1 MLDQLLA
8 GVKDQAIGALTQNGL
23 SADQAEQAFP
33 IATEGVTT
41 GIMGAIT
48 GGNGDGLSSMLS
60 SVMGG
65 GGSGMTSNPI
75 FQSILGSVAGNLTS
89 KLGIGSGVANTA
101 IGALLPMLLSKVGGA
116 AQANGDTDGIG
127 LDDLMAIA
135 GGGGGGGILGKAAG
149 MLGGMFGK

>member
-1 MLDQLLA
+1 MLDQLLN
-8 GVKDQAIGALTQNGL
+8 GLKDQALGTLTQNGL
-23 SADQAEQAFP
+23 SADQAAQAFP
-33 IATEGVTT
+33 IATEGVSS
-41 GIMGAIT
+41 GIMGALT
-48 GGNGDGLSSMLS
+48 GGNGDGIASMLS

-65 GGSGMTSNPI
+65 GGSSMTSNPI

-101 IGALLPMLLSKVGGA
+101 IGALLPMLLSKIGGA

-135 GGGGGGGILGKAAG
+135 GGGSGGGLLGKAAG

>member
-8 GVKDQAIGALTQNGL
+8 GVKDQALGALTQNGL

-33 IATEGVTT
+33 IATEGVME
-41 GIMGAIT
+41 GVMGAVT
-48 GGNGDGLSSMLS
+48 GGNGDGIASMLS
-60 SVMGG
+60 GVMG
-65 GGSGMTSNPI
+65 GGSGMTSNPL

-101 IGALLPMLLSKVGGA
+101 IGAILPMLLSKIGGA

-135 GGGGGGGILGKAAG
+135 GGGGGGGMLGKAAG

>member
-8 GVKDQAIGALTQNGL
+8 GVKDQAIGSLTQNGL
-23 SADQAEQAFP
+23 SADQAAEAFP
-33 IATEGVTT
+33 IATEGVAS
-41 GIMGAIT
+41 GIMGAVT
-48 GGNGDGLSSMLS
+48 GGNGDGIASMLS

-65 GGSGMTSNPI
+65 GGASMTSNPM

-89 KLGIGSGVANTA
+89 KLGIGSSTANTA

-116 AQANGDTDGIG
+116 AAANGDTDGIG
-127 LDDLMAIA
+127 VDDLMALA
-135 GGGGGGGILGKAAG
+135 GGGGGGMLGKAAG